1 MRMKKL
7 QSILQIIRNLLL
19 YEWTDKRVIMG
30 FLAGMAVPLYWLKNF
45 LDYAAGTGE
54 PVNIL
59 EAFVVVEHEYKSVM
73 FLVLGWFLMVSDAP
87 FINGNTY
94 YSLCRTGK
102 RSWNMTMVLYILVQ
116 AAIYTAGVALPMVIM
131 SLPCGF
137 AGEMW
142 SDPVYL
148 LSQDYTMSQ
157 SAKYGISF
165 LQRDMMRA
173 MNVPEAFLAT
183 ALCFFL
189 YVVLM
194 GLILYTGNLLFGGI
208 WGIVVAFI
216 VHAGGFGLRFL
227 GFGRFAPAEY
237 ACPGNFA
244 EAGGMHLTAPV
255 AVMALLAAALMVIQC
270 CLIGRVDFKEQV
282 HVQE

>member
-1 MRMKKL
+1 MKKL
-7 QSILQIIRNLLL
+7 QSMLQIIKNLLL

-30 FLAGMAVPLYWLKNF
+30 FLAGMAVPLYWLINF
-45 LDYAAGTGE
+45 LDYATGTGE

-102 RSWNMTMVLYILVQ
+102 RSWNMTMVLYLLVQ

-137 AGEMW
+137 AGKMW

-165 LQRDMMRA
+165 LQRDMMRS
-173 MNVPEAFLAT
+173 MNVPEAFLT
-183 ALCFFL
+183 TVLCFFL

-194 GLILYTGNLLFGGI
+194 GLILYTGNLLLGGI
-208 WGIVVAFI
+208 WGIVAAFI

-227 GFGRFAPAEY
+227 GFGRLALAEY

-244 EAGGMHLTAPV
+244 EAGELHLTGPV
-255 AVMALLAAALMVIQC
+255 VVMALLAAALVVIQC

>member
-7 QSILQIIRNLLL
+7 QSILQLIKNLLL

-30 FLAGMAVPLYWLKNF
+30 FLMGMAVPLYWLKNF

-94 YSLCRTGK
+94 YSLYRTGK

-116 AAIYTAGVALPMVIM
+116 AAIYTAGVALPMVIL
-131 SLPCGF
+131 SLSCGF

-142 SDPVYL
+142 SNPVYL

-165 LQRDMMRA
+165 LQRDMMRS

-183 ALCFFL
+183 VLCFFL

-194 GLILYTGNLLFGGI
+194 GLILYTGNLLLGGI

-244 EAGGMHLTAPV
+244 EAGRVHLTGPLSF
-255 AVMALLAAALMVIQC
+255 MALLAAALVAIQC

>member
-102 RSWNMTMVLYILVQ
+102 RSWNMTMVLYLLVQ
-116 AAIYTAGVALPMVIM
+116 GAIYTAGVALPMVIM

-137 AGEMW
+137 AGKMW

-165 LQRDMMRA
+165 LQRDMMRS
-173 MNVPEAFLAT
+173 MNMPKAFLAT

-194 GLILYTGNLLFGGI
+194 GLILYTGNLLLGGI
-208 WGIVVAFI
+208 WGIVAAFI

-227 GFGRFAPAEY
+227 GFGRLALAEY

-244 EAGGMHLTAPV
+244 EAGGMHLTGPV